1 MKNTLIKLS
10 IIALFFAALPNNAQ
24 AQTEIGVRWGELT
37 GGDLGLDALIGVG
50 KFSRVHATAS
60 FGGGATSFG
69 IDALWDF
76 IYRPL
81 GGEAFMWYAGAGP
94 FLGFGDVFQLG
105 AAGELGLEYK
115 FNFPISISM
124 DFRPAFRFVEDTD
137 FIAGFGFNVRYVF
150 GGGGEGN

>member
-69 IDALWDF
+69 IDA
-76 IYRPL
+76 
-81 GGEAFMWYAGAGP
+81 
-94 FLGFGDVFQLG
+94 
-105 AAGELGLEYK
+105 
-115 FNFPISISM
+115 
-124 DFRPAFRFVEDTD
+124 
-137 FIAGFGFNVRYVF
+137 
-150 GGGGEGN
+150 

>member
-1 MKNTLIKLS
+1 MKNLFLKLA
-10 IIALFFAALPNNAQ
+10 IVAIFFAAAPNDAK

-37 GGDLGLDALIGVG
+37 GGDFGVDALIGVG

-60 FGGGATSFG
+60 FGGGSTSFG

-94 FLGFGDVFQLG
+94 FLGFGDKFSLG
-105 AAGELGLEYK
+105 AAGEIGLEYK
-115 FNFPISISM
+115 FNFPMSVSM
-124 DFRPAFRFVEDTD
+124 DFRPAFRLVEDTD
-137 FIAGFGFNVRYVF
+137 FTAGFGLNVRYILNN
-150 GGGGEGN
+150 GAK